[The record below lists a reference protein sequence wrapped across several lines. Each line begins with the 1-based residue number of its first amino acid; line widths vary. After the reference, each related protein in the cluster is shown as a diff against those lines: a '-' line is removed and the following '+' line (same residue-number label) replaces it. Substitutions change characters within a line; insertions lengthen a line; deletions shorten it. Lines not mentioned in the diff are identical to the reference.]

1 VDDCDVCGELDGRIE
16 VPGSFLL
23 EGELVVALHV
33 PPLLEPTPLL
43 GHLLITPRRHADTWA
58 DLTPAE
64 APEIGIGCSIA
75 RRATARGDRRR
86 ADLLSRYRS
95 PFRALS
101 LAHFLAVSRRHRR
114 SSSSRTSI
122 AGTDHR
128 KVALNRLR
136 SSSRSSAASDDS
148 KRRPNGRSAEGCMIA
163 SADHSLLH
171 HHSAFGASV

>member
-95 PFRALS
+95 PFRTFTCA
-101 LAHFLAVSRRHRR
+101 FSRGIPATPQELVFSDVDRWDGSPKGRAEQ
-114 SSSSRTSI
+114 I
-122 AGTDHR
+122 AQFVQ
-128 KVALNRLR
+128 KLR
-136 SSSRSSAASDDS
+136 SV
-148 KRRPNGRSAEGCMIA
+148 GR
-163 SADHSLLH
+163 
-171 HHSAFGASV
+171 